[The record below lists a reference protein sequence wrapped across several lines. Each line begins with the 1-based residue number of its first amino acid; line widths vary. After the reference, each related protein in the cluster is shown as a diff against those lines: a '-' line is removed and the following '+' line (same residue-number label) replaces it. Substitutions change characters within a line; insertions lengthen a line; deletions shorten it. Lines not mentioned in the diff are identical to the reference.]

1 MATITKQFL
10 SGSTNGRPIE
20 VAATS
25 SAGTTIHTAVSGTTD
40 IDEIWIWASNNHT
53 RSIILTIEF
62 GGTTD
67 QDDRLVTTVAA
78 SSTELVVPG
87 LVLQNGC
94 VLRAYAD
101 TTNEINL
108 VGYVNRLDY

>member
-25 SAGTTIHTAVSGTTD
+25 TAGTTIHTAVSGTTD
-40 IDEIWIWASNNHT
+40 IDEIWIWASNNDT
-53 RSIILTIEF
+53 SSIILTIEF

-87 LVLQNGC
+87 LILQNGC
-94 VLRAYAD
+94 IVKAYAG

>member
-1 MATITKQFL
+1 MATITKQLL
-10 SGSTNGRPIE
+10 SGSTHGRPIE

-25 SAGTTIHTAVSGTTD
+25 SAGTTIHTAVAGTTD

-53 RSIILTIEF
+53 GDIVLTIEF

-67 QDDRLVTTVAA
+67 QDDRLVIKVAA
-78 SSTELVVPG
+78 QSTELVVPG
-87 LVLQNGC
+87 LILHNGC
-94 VLRAYAD
+94 VVKAFAG